1 MKKNKIIP
9 ADKFNIDFVVDYV
22 LKCNFK
28 TYTKT
33 QFDKTKARYLKR
45 LKSKSYLCFVAMIDT
60 KIVGYVD
67 LDVRKS
73 DCSSTIWINEIYVL
87 KKFRHLKI
95 ATKLIKYSEKSAK
108 DLGFDAIYLN
118 IEPENVECLKLVEKS
133 RFKYVQ
139 YILRKKI

>member
-1 MKKNKIIP
+1 MKKINITP

-22 LKCNFK
+22 LNCNFK
-28 TYTKT
+28 KYTEA
-33 QFDKTKARYLKR
+33 QYEKTKARYLKR

-60 KIVGYVD
+60 KMVGYVD
-67 LDVRKS
+67 LDIRKS
-73 DCSSTIWINEIYVL
+73 DCLSTIWINEIYIL
-87 KKFRHLKI
+87 KKFRHLNI
-95 ATKLIKYSEKSAK
+95 ATRLIKHSEKSAK